1 MNGLNKFLQSFK
13 LKHDKKK
20 TIEKIII
27 VLIIGVVFMVIG
39 DFRANDNESDCKDGY
54 IQDVQQHETSSPQ
67 KSLEKNMEDILGK
80 IEGAGKVKVMITYK
94 TSKEVVHQI
103 EEKEVINDT
112 KEEDGGGGIRITKQ
126 RELSPNVIF
135 EEHNGAKQAVVKKEI
150 EPLIKG
156 VVVVA
161 EGADDDN
168 VRMNLQMAAKILTD
182 IPIHKISVFVME
194 K

>member
-1 MNGLNKFLQSFK
+1 
-13 LKHDKKK
+13 
-20 TIEKIII
+20 
-27 VLIIGVVFMVIG
+27 MVIG
-39 DFRANDNESDCKDGY
+39 DFRNNDDHSNCNENC
-54 IQDVQQHETSSPQ
+54 IQDIQQQDKSSSK
-67 KSLEKNMEDILGK
+67 KSLEKSMEEILGS

-103 EEKEVINDT
+103 EEKEIINDT
-112 KEEDGGGGIRITKQ
+112 REEDGGGGIRITKQ
-126 RELSPNVIF
+126 RELAPNVIF

-161 EGADDDN
+161 EGANDDS
-168 VRMNLQMAAKILTD
+168 VKMNLQMAAKILTD
-182 IPIHKISVFVME
+182 VPIHKISVFVME